1 MIIENIQY
9 WLCTE
14 VILQQSMITSF
25 HYSCTFCSTRAYA
38 EEGSST
44 VTRGKKCYSVFTCSD
59 CDSTVVLSVVGP
71 RMHSLDGHV
80 AFIFLP
86 AVPVTGWRRR
96 DVDTNVDEDVDG
108 VHDAWTQCLEYN
120 IQQVFSVADNDENV
134 EIKLRDGTTMKKY
147 MVRNEE

>member
-1 MIIENIQY
+1 
-9 WLCTE
+9 
-14 VILQQSMITSF
+14 
-25 HYSCTFCSTRAYA
+25 
-38 EEGSST
+38 
-44 VTRGKKCYSVFTCSD
+44 
-59 CDSTVVLSVVGP
+59 
-71 RMHSLDGHV
+71 MHSLDGHV